1 MCGGMVNAAEE
12 TAYVLS
18 EATLRARVIV
28 AGVGAGPWRELRA
41 MCEASGAVFVDVQA
55 CEGDD
60 DALVAS
66 VMARML

>member
-1 MCGGMVNAAEE
+1 MCGGMVNVAEE

-41 MCEASGAVFVDVQA
+41 IRVPSLSHIRDRPRVF
-55 CEGDD
+55 
-60 DALVAS
+60 
-66 VMARML
+66 